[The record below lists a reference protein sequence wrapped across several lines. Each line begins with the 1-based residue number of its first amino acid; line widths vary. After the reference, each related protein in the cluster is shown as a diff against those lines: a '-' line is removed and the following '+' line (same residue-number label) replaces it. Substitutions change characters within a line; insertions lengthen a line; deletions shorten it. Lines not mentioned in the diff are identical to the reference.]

1 MLNGAI
7 ETQEEC
13 TFRAKVYGVMG
24 TFSKST
30 VRGGQMSRKGKK
42 GEDRKTRF
50 RNDSS
55 KKNLSCMLR
64 NMSSTTSVSVSLEN
78 IQERCILT
86 IEEKN

>member
-1 MLNGAI
+1 MDFMLNEAI

-42 GEDRKTRF
+42 GRIEKPDFAMIPQKKTCHACFEICRPQ
-50 RNDSS
+50 
-55 KKNLSCMLR
+55 LQYMYL
-64 NMSSTTSVSVSLEN
+64 
-78 IQERCILT
+78 
-86 IEEKN
+86 